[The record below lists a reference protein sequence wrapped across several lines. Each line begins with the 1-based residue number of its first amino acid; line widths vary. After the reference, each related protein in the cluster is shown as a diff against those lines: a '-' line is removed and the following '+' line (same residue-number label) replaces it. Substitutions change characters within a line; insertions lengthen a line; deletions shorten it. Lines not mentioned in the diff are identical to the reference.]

1 MNIFEKLNILL
12 AESKGGSKVKE
23 SDIPIHPEM
32 ETREQGEI
40 SAAEK
45 ILKLFQKL
53 SMGSGG
59 KEEIKDGKPEIP
71 DDMIDPMLK
80 ERPKSS
86 KEKTF
91 EKNKLAG
98 WDETSDEKIKKEVDV
113 DDDGGEDDEFDD
125 FDYRKNPF
133 GDEDNEDEMPEYD
146 DDDRTEDE
154 KLKDSIDD
162 AIDSLDDSADEY
174 GDEDEDDDSGA
185 DWGDDEY
192 DDEYGDGGDDDDW
205 DDDEY
210 GDGDDDYGDEEQGG
224 EEGGESGQQGSKQ
237 SRQQGGEQDGDGD
250 GDENQSDDSNDSG
263 RSSTKS
269 GAKQDSKSDKKR
281 RLEDLKKS
289 LESGDMDDF
298 NDTMEEIKNS
308 TSTPNANETP
318 GGQIET
324 PSDEDFRKDMEKAGF
339 DEKTIEEMTNK
350 KNIDGNED
358 YSEEEM
364 DELRKDVVNGL
375 EDACKKK
382 GGSAL
387 ASTIVKNALKRKL
400 SNDEW
405 KEMLKVFLKAKSIGA
420 GSMSTAN
427 KGIKWGHKNHLWRD
441 AVLPTDGPSKGTI
454 QTIYCFVDFSGS
466 VNQDLVYTFLGKVV
480 DMCTELKYTK
490 VNVYG
495 FGERLSEPKVLDK
508 RALKDGADVALSQ
521 TWDFISSQNPG
532 SSTENFQVVA
542 EEINK
547 IKRKERDSVFLIF
560 GDGYW
565 EDRMVGP
572 KSLKYDI
579 MNEKYLN
586 DICILAYYT
595 FDGDR
600 NFAGV
605 INEIREIVGIKHII
619 TTKASSIHS

>member
-12 AESKGGSKVKE
+12 TESKGGSKVKE

-53 SMGSGG
+53 SMGSGD

-192 DDEYGDGGDDDDW
+192 GDGDDNDWDNDGYGDGGDD
-205 DDDEY
+205 E
-210 GDGDDDYGDEEQGG
+210 YGDEEQGG
-224 EEGGESGQQGSKQ
+224 EQGGESGQQGSKQ
-237 SRQQGGEQDGDGD
+237 GGKQDGDG
-250 GDENQSDDSNDSG
+250 GENQYGDSNDSG

-281 RLEDLKKS
+281 RLEELKKS
-289 LESGDMDDF
+289 LESDDMDDF

-324 PSDEDFRKDMEKAGF
+324 PTDEDFRKDMEKAGF
-339 DEKTIEEMTNK
+339 DEKTIEEMTKK

-400 SNDEW
+400 NNDEW

-532 SSTENFQVVA
+532 PSTENFQVVA

>member
-12 AESKGGSKVKE
+12 TESEDGSKVKE

-40 SAAEK
+40 AAAEK

-98 WDETSDEKIKKEVDV
+98 WDEASDEKVKKEVDV
-113 DDDGGEDDEFDD
+113 NDDGEDDEFDD

-162 AIDSLDDSADEY
+162 AIDSLDDDSDEF
-174 GDEDEDDDSGA
+174 GDGDSGDDSGA
-185 DWGDDEY
+185 DWGDDE
-192 DDEYGDGGDDDDW
+192 
-205 DDDEY
+205 
-210 GDGDDDYGDEEQGG
+210 
-224 EEGGESGQQGSKQ
+224 S
-237 SRQQGGEQDGDGD
+237 GDGD
-250 GDENQSDDSNDSG
+250 GQQSGGQDGENGKGQSGDSNDSG
-263 RSSTKS
+263 KSSTKN
-269 GAKQDSKSDKKR
+269 GAKPDSKSDKRR

-289 LESGDMDDF
+289 LESGEMGDF
-298 NDTMEEIKNS
+298 QDKIEDIKNS
-308 TSTPNANETP
+308 TSAPESNEMP

-324 PSDEDFRKDMEKAGF
+324 PSDDAFKEDMQKAGF
-339 DEKTIEEMTNK
+339 DDKTIEKMTKK
-350 KNIDGNED
+350 KNIDSNED

-364 DELRKDVVNGL
+364 DELRKDVVDGL

-387 ASTIVKNALKRKL
+387 ASTIVKNAIKRKL
-400 SNDEW
+400 SNEEW
-405 KEMLKVFLKAKSIGA
+405 REMLKVFLKAKSIGA

-466 VNQDLVYTFLGKVV
+466 VNQDLVFTFLGKVV
-480 DMCTELKYTK
+480 DMCAELKYTK

-495 FGERLSEPKVLDK
+495 FGERLTEPRVIDK

-521 TWDFISSQNPG
+521 TWDFISSQHPG
-532 SSTENFQVVA
+532 PATENFQVVA
-542 EEINK
+542 EEINR
-547 IKRKERDSVFLIF
+547 IKRKERQSVFLIF

-565 EDRMVGP
+565 QDTMVGP
-572 KSLKYDI
+572 KSLKYEI
-579 MNEKYLN
+579 MNDKYLN
-586 DICILAYYT
+586 DICVLAYYT
-595 FDGDR
+595 YDGDR
-600 NFAGV
+600 WFAG
-605 INEIREIVGIKHII
+605 IMNELREIVGIKHII
-619 TTKASSIHS
+619 TTKASSIHK

>member
-1 MNIFEKLNILL
+1 MNIFEKINILL
-12 AESKGGSKVKE
+12 TESEGGSKVKE

-53 SMGSGG
+53 SMGSGD

-98 WDETSDEKIKKEVDV
+98 WDETSDEKVKKEVDV
-113 DDDGGEDDEFDD
+113 NGDGDEDDEFDD

-133 GDEDNEDEMPEYD
+133 GDEDNEDEMTEY

-162 AIDSLDDSADEY
+162 AIDSLDDSVDEY
-174 GDEDEDDDSGA
+174 GDGDEDDDSGA
-185 DWGDDEY
+185 DWGDNGDG
-192 DDEYGDGGDDDDW
+192 DGDGGDD
-205 DDDEY
+205 
-210 GDGDDDYGDEEQGG
+210 GDGEQ
-224 EEGGESGQQGSKQ
+224 GGESGQQGSKQ
-237 SRQQGGEQDGDGD
+237 SGQQGGEQNGESG
-250 GDENQSDDSNDSG
+250 ESQSGDSNDG
-263 RSSTKS
+263 GKSSTKN
-269 GAKQDSKSDKKR
+269 GAKQDSKSDKRR

-298 NDTMEEIKNS
+298 NDTMEDIKNS
-308 TSTPNANETP
+308 TSTSNANETP

-324 PSDEDFRKDMEKAGF
+324 PSDEDFKKDMEKAGF
-339 DEKTIEEMTNK
+339 DDKTIEEMTKK

-358 YSEEEM
+358 YSKEEM

-400 SNDEW
+400 NNDEW

-420 GSMSTAN
+420 GNMSTAN
-427 KGIKWGHKNHLWRD
+427 KGIKWGHKNHLWRE

-466 VNQDLVYTFLGKVV
+466 VDQDLVYTFLGKVV

-495 FGERLSEPKVLDK
+495 FGERLSEPRVLDK

-532 SSTENFQVVA
+532 PSTENFQVVA

-547 IKRKERDSVFLIF
+547 IKRKERDAVFLIF

-565 EDRMVGP
+565 QDRMVGP

-600 NFAGV
+600 NFAG
-605 INEIREIVGIKHII
+605 IMNEIREIVGIKHII
-619 TTKASSIHS
+619 TTKASSIHSK